1 MNLKVHALTSMG
13 TRWFKIG
20 IHMILGFLLAPYIL
34 HRLGDYAF
42 GLYFLILS
50 LTGYYGLLD
59 FGIRSSVV
67 RYVAR
72 FHATGEQDSLN
83 RFLSTAF
90 FTYSLVAC
98 ISVVITAVGVTYVDS
113 IFHIAPGFLV
123 SARILFLMCGAAIA
137 LSFPLGVFEGAM
149 EGLQKFPSM
158 DLIQLAKSLLR
169 ALLVV
174 LALSNG
180 LGLLTIALI
189 SVGLGVLV
197 GVVYTIVVFRSI
209 PLRISWKLV
218 DRPSLKL
225 MVNYSL
231 PTFFIG
237 LGDRLRS
244 SLDATVIGIFMSSS
258 AITYFSIGG
267 KLVSYG
273 NRFAGGMNDVFTPM
287 SAHFDAAGNTEGL
300 RKVLLHGTR
309 ACALMTFPISAM
321 LILLGK
327 PLIALWMG
335 ARYVQLSYPVLAV
348 LAAGSALY
356 TIQGPSFRILYGMAR
371 HAWLAYVRF
380 AEGVTVLL
388 LCIFLVHRFGILGVA
403 LGTAIPLTCSSL
415 LFYPIHLCRL
425 LKTSLVQYFTSAYL
439 LPLGLCVPMI
449 IAVAA
454 LRRLL
459 PTLSYSTLAV
469 QIAGGAAA
477 YGIVFGWFFFTR
489 EPFGIQIRRRTTQ
502 YLRQASLR

>member
-20 IHMILGFLLAPYIL
+20 IHMIIGFLLAPYIL

-72 FHATGEQDSLN
+72 FRATGEQDNLN

-90 FTYSLVAC
+90 FSYSAAGCLSVA
-98 ISVVITAVGVTYVDS
+98 VTAVGIAYVDS

-123 SARILFLMCGAAIA
+123 SARILFLMCGIAIA
-137 LSFPLGVFEGAM
+137 LGFPLGIFEGAM

-158 DLIQLAKSLLR
+158 DLIQLVKSLIR

-174 LALSNG
+174 VALSNG
-180 LGLLTIALI
+180 LGLLTVALI
-189 SVGLGVLV
+189 TVSLGVMV
-197 GVVYTIVVFRSI
+197 GVVYAVVVFRSM

-218 DRPSLKL
+218 DKPSLKL

-244 SLDATVIGIFMSSS
+244 SLDAMLIGIFMSSV

-267 KLVSYG
+267 KLVSFG
-273 NRFAGGMNDVFTPM
+273 TRFAGGMNDVFTPM
-287 SAHFDAAGNTEGL
+287 SAHFDAAGNIEGL

-309 ACALMTFPISAM
+309 ACALMTFPICAM
-321 LILLGK
+321 LVLLGK

-335 ARYVQLSYPVLAV
+335 ARYVPVSYPVLAV
-348 LAAGSALY
+348 LAFGSGLY

-371 HAWLAYVRF
+371 HAWLAYMRL

-388 LCIFLVHRFGILGVA
+388 LSILLVQRFGIIGVA
-403 LGTAIPLTCSSL
+403 IGTAIPLSCTSL
-415 LFYPIHLCRL
+415 FFYPLHLCRL
-425 LKTSLVQYFTSAYL
+425 LKTSLVHYFMSAYL
-439 LPLGLCVPMI
+439 LPLSLCIPMI
-449 IAVAA
+449 ITVAA

-459 PTLSYSTLAV
+459 PTVSYSTLAV
-469 QIAGGAAA
+469 QIAGGALV
-477 YGIVFGWFFFTR
+477 YGFVFGWFFFTR
-489 EPFGIQIRRRTTQ
+489 EPFGIQMRHRTTQ
-502 YLRQASLR
+502 FLRQASLR